1 MELDITSS
9 HDEDLC
15 VVRLAGEVD
24 VYTAPKLKEAL
35 AAAMDEGCGRIAI
48 DLEGVDFMDSSGLGA
63 LVGGL
68 RRAKEAS
75 VALVV
80 VGPREQ
86 ILKVFRITG
95 LDKVFPVFD
104 SIDDVRL
111 QS

>member
-9 HDEDLC
+9 HDEGLC

-48 DLEGVDFMDSSGLGA
+48 DLEAVDFMDSSGLGA

-75 VALVV
+75 VDMVV

-104 SIDDVRL
+104 SIEDVRL